1 MKIYMFHY
9 VKDKSNYYHFNA
21 KLFEDKIKELL
32 KKYKIISLKDMKS
45 NNDLNNSIMLTF
57 DDGTIDHYEIVYPIL
72 KKLNVSGLFFIP
84 SCIKSK
90 KMLDI
95 QIIHKLLEVENSEIL
110 LKKICRKLDGFGID
124 INNYKVDKSLDSNSM
139 ALVKQLLQF
148 KLDKDIREKILND
161 LANSYHINLNVEDS
175 YISIKHLKE
184 MKDNNMFFGIHT
196 KTHPRL
202 GLLDKDEQREEI
214 SSNLNFL
221 KSIGIVD
228 EDLIS
233 IAFPYGSY
241 NDETIELMKE
251 LNIKYGFKVNED
263 KDNYNLISRIDC
275 NCLKEEIL

>member
-1 MKIYMFHY
+1 MKVYMFHY
-9 VKDKSNYYHFNA
+9 VKTNSNYFHFDA
-21 KLFEDKIKELL
+21 KLFEDKIKKLL
-32 KKYKIISLKDMKS
+32 KKYKIISLKDMNS

-57 DDGTIDHYEIVYPIL
+57 DDGTIDHYEIVYPVL

-202 GLLDKDEQREEI
+202 GLLDKDEQKEEI

-275 NCLKEEIL
+275 NCLKEEI

>member
-1 MKIYMFHY
+1 MKVYMFHY
-9 VKDKSNYYHFNA
+9 VKDKSNYFHFDA
-21 KLFEDKIKELL
+21 KLFNDNIKELL
-32 KKYKIISLKDMKS
+32 KKYKIISFKDMNS

-124 INNYKVDKSLDSNSM
+124 INNYKLDKSLDSNSM

-275 NCLKEEIL
+275 NCLKEEI